1 MSLNQIMKNTIK
13 LEISKIEPNKLL
25 IKEFE
30 KIKIGI
36 FYDNEKFSVFEMT
49 CPHMGGDLCSGKI
62 DIKKKKFNVWFM
74 VIFFQL
80 KLEILL
86 KIQILKIHY

>member
-30 KIKIGI
+30 KIKNDIRKRTG
-36 FYDNEKFSVFEMT
+36 YQ
-49 CPHMGGDLCSGKI
+49 G
-62 DIKKKKFNVWFM
+62 DIKRSLLYRLPETVT
-74 VIFFQL
+74 
-80 KLEILL
+80 LEVEQNITS
-86 KIQILKIHY
+86 QSTRTQQSCTGV